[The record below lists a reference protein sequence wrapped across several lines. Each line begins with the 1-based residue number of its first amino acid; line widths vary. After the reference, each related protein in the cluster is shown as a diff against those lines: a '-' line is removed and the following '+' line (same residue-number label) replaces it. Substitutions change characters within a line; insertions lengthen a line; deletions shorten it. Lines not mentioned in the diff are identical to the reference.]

1 MSEHCNCGHDHEHEE
16 CGCEMDNV
24 ITLVD
29 DEGIEHEFDIVD
41 TLEDNGSEYV
51 ALVPVLE
58 DIDGEAEEAGELVVL
73 KIVAEGVD
81 NISKRSRTKRSSTAS
96 PLSLLSV
103 WAKSSTSSKADRILK
118 LKTLHPAVFDTLS
131 AYNPTIIN
139 LGTKVSPAD

>member
-1 MSEHCNCGHDHEHEE
+1 MSEHCNCGHDHELEE

-73 KIVAEGVD
+73 KIVAEGVEEYLEAIED
-81 NISKRSRTKRSSTAS
+81 EDEFNRISAIFMER
-96 PLSLLSV
+96 LGEE
-103 WAKSSTSSKADRILK
+103 
-118 LKTLHPAVFDTLS
+118 FDF
-131 AYNPTIIN
+131 IE
-139 LGTKVSPAD
+139 G